1 MDKRYNILAGAAE
14 IDITPA
20 VGTLLAGSLKPRAS
34 IGIEDP
40 LYVKAIVIE
49 SNGKRIAYV
58 IFDLVALDRTVAEK
72 GIKMATEKTGIS
84 AESIV
89 WAASHTHTGPY
100 TCGLFID
107 ESNLNNQ
114 WLETIPEKMAQCI
127 IEADRKKTPVKFSQ
141 MRSFH
146 YGLGHNRR
154 IEFKD
159 GRAINTWLLANA
171 PEQIQSTGSAGPID
185 PEIGIF
191 CFEKPDGKILAVMFH
206 FTLHTN
212 TNFGLKFSADYPGIV
227 AARLRERFGPDV
239 ITLFLPGAC
248 ADINTTGPRHREVGN
263 ELGAR
268 IIESIEK
275 RKPYAGTLEIGAIKA
290 EIVVPRRNFMID
302 QKEKIKNSG
311 WDLESQKFFYQ
322 EIEAL
327 KKEGKIE
334 DSTVMQAWR
343 IGQIGFVSFPGEL
356 FVEWG
361 LKVKKESPFP
371 FTYPVEL
378 GGDYLG
384 YLVTQKAYQQGGYE
398 SLIARSA
405 KTSVE
410 GVMLMFDK
418 AIELLNTLYNKRSS
432 Q

>member
-1 MDKRYNILAGAAE
+1 MNKGYNLLAGAAE
-14 IDITPA
+14 IDITPP
-20 VGTLLAGSLKPRAS
+20 VGTLLAGSLKPRVS
-34 IGIEDP
+34 IGIEEP

-58 IFDLVALDRTVAEK
+58 IFDLVALDRILAEK
-72 GIKMATEKTGIS
+72 GIKMASEKTGIF

-100 TCGLFID
+100 TGGLFFD
-107 ESNLNNQ
+107 ESNINNR
-114 WLETIPEKMAQCI
+114 WLETICEKMAQCI
-127 IEADRKKTPVKFSQ
+127 VEADRRKTPVKFSK

-154 IEFKD
+154 IEFKN

-171 PEQIQSTGSAGPID
+171 PEQIQSLGSSGPID

-191 CFEKPDGKILAVMFH
+191 CFEKLDGTILSVMFH

-212 TNFGLKFSADYPGIV
+212 TNFGLKFSADYPGVV

-239 ITLFLPGAC
+239 TTLFLPGAC

-263 ELGAR
+263 ELAVK
-268 IIESIEK
+268 IIESIER
-275 RKPYAGTLEIGAIKA
+275 RKVYDGKLELDAIKA
-290 EIVVPRRNFMID
+290 EITVPRRNFMID
-302 QKEKIKNSG
+302 QTERIKNSG
-311 WDLESQKFFYQ
+311 WNLESQKVFYR

-327 KKEGKIE
+327 KKEGKTE
-334 DSTVMQAWR
+334 DSTIIQAWR
-343 IGQIGFVSFPGEL
+343 IANIGFVSFPGEL

-418 AIELLNTLYNKRSS
+418 AMELLNTLYNKRGF